1 MSRLFSIGYAD
12 HSPESLVATLKNNG
26 VKVVAD
32 VRANPVSRKKGF
44 SKNQL
49 AVALGDADIEYVS
62 LRDLG
67 IPTSDR
73 KAATGGA
80 SGWSDLL
87 AAYAASLDVASE
99 RGEAASTFADAC
111 GQADTAVM
119 CLESDLDHCHRKPL
133 SDWVANKTGLK
144 LEHL

>member
-12 HSPESLVATLKNNG
+12 HSSESLVALLADNG
-26 VKVVAD
+26 VQVVAD

-49 AVALGDADIEYVS
+49 AAALGEADIEYVS

-73 KAATGGA
+73 EAATGGA
-80 SGWSDLL
+80 AGWNELL
-87 AAYAASLDVASE
+87 ASYAASLNVPDE
-99 RGEAASTFADAC
+99 RGSAANEFANQCGDST
-111 GQADTAVM
+111 TAVL

-133 SDWVANKTGLK
+133 AEWVADRTGLE
-144 LEHL
+144 LTHL